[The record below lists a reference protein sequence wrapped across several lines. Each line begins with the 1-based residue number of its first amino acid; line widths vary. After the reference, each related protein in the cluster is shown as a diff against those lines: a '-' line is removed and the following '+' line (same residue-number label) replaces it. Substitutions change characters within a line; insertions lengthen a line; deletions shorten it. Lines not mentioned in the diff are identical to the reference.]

1 MKVNVIQFERIKFVA
16 VATRKERCTMYSY
29 VMYLEDSQPEEDP
42 QPKGGGKGGS

>member
-1 MKVNVIQFERIKFVA
+1 MKTNVIQFERTKFVA
-16 VATRKERCTMYSY
+16 IVIREERCTMYAY